1 MCYIISLKL
10 EIVEFEHVIKI
21 TNNNILIYGK
31 DKLFFYTLSYLLKD
45 YGLLI
50 DFNIPLIWYL
60 LMLRLINYKLNYR
73 LNFIFPTIRW
83 LNL

>member
-1 MCYIISLKL
+1 MCCIISLRL

-45 YGLLI
+45 YDLLI
-50 DFNIPLIWYL
+50 DFNISLI
-60 LMLRLINYKLNYR
+60 
-73 LNFIFPTIRW
+73 
-83 LNL
+83 

>member
-1 MCYIISLKL
+1 MCYIISLRL

-21 TNNNILIYGK
+21 TNNNILIYDK

-50 DFNIPLIWYL
+50 DFNISLI
-60 LMLRLINYKLNYR
+60 
-73 LNFIFPTIRW
+73 
-83 LNL
+83 